1 MFSTPKVN
9 FALTSVRY
17 MGDGMT
23 PGQAERQLILTYAP
37 ARRRDA
43 LAALLALDDALA
55 RLLATTSEPA
65 LGQIRLQWW
74 REALQRLDSTPPPAE
89 PVLEALA
96 ESVLPTGVSGAGLA
110 AIVDGWDVLIES
122 EQLDAEALEK
132 FAKGRGETLFALAS
146 TALGARAGDPLA
158 DAGRGWALAD
168 LSRHLDRAGEAESA
182 REMAARH
189 LEQAKHARWS
199 ANMRA
204 LGGMMLL
211 ARRDLA
217 LPRGVEP
224 PVGSPARL
232 ARLLWH
238 RISGR

>member
-1 MFSTPKVN
+1 
-9 FALTSVRY
+9 
-17 MGDGMT
+17 MT
-23 PGQAERQLILTYAP
+23 PEEAERQLILTYAP

-74 REALQRLDSTPPPAE
+74 RDALQRLDSAPPPAE
-89 PVLEALA
+89 PVLVALA
-96 ESVLPTGVSGAGLA
+96 ESVLPAGVSGAALA
-110 AIVDGWDVLIES
+110 EIVEGWDVLIES
-122 EQLDAEALEK
+122 EQLDAEALER
-132 FAKGRGETLFALAS
+132 FAKGRGETLFALAG

-158 DAGRGWALAD
+158 EAGRGWALAD
-168 LSRHLDRAGEAESA
+168 LSRHLDRADEAERA

-189 LEQAKHARWS
+189 LEAAKRARWS
-199 ANMRA
+199 GAMRA
-204 LGGMMLL
+204 LGGMTLL

-217 LPRGVEP
+217 LPRGGQP